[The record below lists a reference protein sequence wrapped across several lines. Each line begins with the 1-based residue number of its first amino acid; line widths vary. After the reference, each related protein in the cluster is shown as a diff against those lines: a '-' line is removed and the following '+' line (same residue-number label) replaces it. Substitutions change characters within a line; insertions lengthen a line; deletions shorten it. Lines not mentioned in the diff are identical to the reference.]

1 MKKAFTLLELIV
13 VIVITGIL
21 ALVGIEIS
29 INIYKGYLQSRAIN
43 TLQAET
49 ELVLEQISKRLAI
62 RIKGSSIGRQRAN
75 PNTFVSTEDPTL
87 DNTYDILEWIS
98 YSYEAFQDGGWSGFI
113 DLNHAN
119 TARTRLNPADTITTT
134 GSIETPLSFL
144 QNAWNNIRDLT
155 NNPTTATNQNQL
167 GVFFKGT
174 GNINVQTSFGYN
186 DTNQANDIAIVNN
199 FNGNTTINITYPVGR
214 NISEQYFLLHTAYA
228 VVPTNNTAN
237 DFTLEL
243 RYNYRP
249 WVVGNSFQNANSAV
263 LARNVTRF
271 NFTEAN
277 GVVVL
282 KLCMRDGQRS
292 LSNGEEETT
301 VCKTKAV
308 Y

>member
-43 TLQAET
+43 TLEAET

-62 RIKGSSIGRQRAN
+62 RVKGSSIGRQTTDI
-75 PNTFVSTEDPTL
+75 NTFVSTEDPTL

-98 YSYEAFQDGGWSGFI
+98 YSYETFQNGGWSGFI

-119 TARTRLNPADTITTT
+119 TNRIDPANPTNTLNT
-134 GSIETPLSFL
+134 IETPLSSL
-144 QNAWNNIRDLT
+144 SNAWNNIRDLT
-155 NNPTTATNQNQL
+155 NNPTTTTNQNQL

-174 GNINVQTSFGYN
+174 SNIDVQTSFGYN
-186 DTNQANDIAIVNN
+186 STNQANDIARVNS
-199 FNGNTTINITYPVGR
+199 FNGDTTINIAYPAGR
-214 NISEQYFLLHTAYA
+214 NISEQYYLLHTAYA
-228 VVPTNNTAN
+228 VVPTDKTANN
-237 DFTLEL
+237 DFTLQL

-249 WVVGNSFQNANSAV
+249 WIVGTNFQNANSAV

-271 NFTEAN
+271 NFTETN
-277 GVVVL
+277 GVIVL
-282 KLCMRDGQRS
+282 KLCMRDGRRS
-292 LSNGEEETT
+292 LDNGEEETT